1 MENQDKLYNQFKSA
15 AENAETKDFPGMEN
29 VWNRVEQKLD
39 TKVLKKETKL
49 WKKLAVA
56 ASILLVVSVGYHFW
70 NNEKAMITPTNEIV
84 TNDNITKPN
93 TVDEN
98 SNAVVSSEIQHPAIK
113 ENAEEILKQ
122 QTKTADVIVM
132 NDTVKPKKMAAPMP
146 AAVSE
151 AVVENDEIKKEKKE
165 TNSYNGYLSK
175 EVFDARSV
183 KNNSQKT
190 MMNSK
195 GRMTEAK
202 MKSSIKEEP
211 LLVIDNVAEDLQKL
225 GKLDANDVESIIV
238 LPDPLYIINGVEY
251 SEKEV
256 FGPNPTSPYSPLN
269 QQDIETIS
277 ILQKEKATEIYG
289 KKGEKGVVIITT
301 KNGKPKLKK

>member
-49 WKKLAVA
+49 WKKLALA

-70 NNEKAMITPTNEIV
+70 SNEKTITTPTNEIV
-84 TNDNITKPN
+84 TNDSITTPIIE
-93 TVDEN
+93 EN
-98 SNAVVSSEIQHPAIK
+98 NAVADVEKHPAIK

-122 QTKTADVIVM
+122 QTKTANVVVM
-132 NDTVKPKKMAAPMP
+132 NDTVKPKKMEAPMP

-151 AVVENDEIKKEKKE
+151 IKSEKDDVQKEEE

-195 GRMTEAK
+195 GRMAEAK

>member
-70 NNEKAMITPTNEIV
+70 SNEKATVTPANEIV
-84 TNDNITKPN
+84 ITDSITTPIIE
-93 TVDEN
+93 EN
-98 SNAVVSSEIQHPAIK
+98 NAVADVEKHPAIK
-113 ENAEEILKQ
+113 ENAEQILKQ
-122 QTKTADVIVM
+122 QTKTDDVIVM
-132 NDTVKPKKMAAPMP
+132 NDTVKPKKMAAPI

-151 AVVENDEIKKEKKE
+151 AVVENDEIKKEKEE

>member
-29 VWNRVEQKLD
+29 IWNRVEQKLD

-56 ASILLVVSVGYHFW
+56 ASILLVVSLGYHFW
-70 NNEKAMITPTNEIV
+70 SNEKEISTPTNEIV
-84 TNDNITKPN
+84 TNDSIKKPN
-93 TVDEN
+93 ISEEN

-122 QTKTADVIVM
+122 QIQTKDVVVM
-132 NDTVKPKKMAAPMP
+132 NDTVKPRKIATPVP
-146 AAVSE
+146 AVVSE
-151 AVVENDEIKKEKKE
+151 IKAEKDEDQKEIQANK
-165 TNSYNGYLSK
+165 YDGYLNNYGYK
-175 EVFDARSV
+175 ARSV
-183 KNNSQKT
+183 QNNGDRLIL
-190 MMNSK
+190 NSA
-195 GRMTEAK
+195 GRNAEAK
-202 MKSSIKEEP
+202 AKKSAKDDP
-211 LLVIDNVAEDLQKL
+211 LLVVDDKAEDLQSI
-225 GKLDANDVESIIV
+225 GKLNADEIESIVV
-238 LPDPLYIINGVEY
+238 LAEPLYIINGGEY

-269 QQDIETIS
+269 EQDIETIS

-289 KKGEKGVVIITT
+289 RKGEKGVVIITT

>member
-39 TKVLKKETKL
+39 TKVLKKESKL
-49 WKKLAVA
+49 WKKLTVA
-56 ASILLVVSVGYHFW
+56 ASILLVASLGYHFW
-70 NNEKAMITPTNEIV
+70 STEKMITTPTNEIV
-84 TNDNITKPN
+84 TNDSITTPIME
-93 TVDEN
+93 EN
-98 SNAVVSSEIQHPAIK
+98 NAVADVEKHPAIK
-113 ENAEEILKQ
+113 ENAEEILKE

-146 AAVSE
+146 AAISE
-151 AVVENDEIKKEKKE
+151 AVVENDEIKKEKE
-165 TNSYNGYLSK
+165 EANSYNGYFSK

-183 KNNSQKT
+183 SNNSQKT
-190 MMNSK
+190 IINSK
-195 GRMTEAK
+195 GRMAEAK

-211 LLVIDNVAEDLQKL
+211 LLVIDDVAEDLQKL
-225 GKLDANDVESIIV
+225 GKLNADDVESIIV

-251 SEKEV
+251 TEKEV

-277 ILQKEKATEIYG
+277 ILQKEKATEVYG

>member
-29 VWNRVEQKLD
+29 IWNRVEQKLD

-56 ASILLVVSVGYHFW
+56 ASILLVVSLGYHFW
-70 NNEKAMITPTNEIV
+70 SNEKEISTPTNEIV
-84 TNDNITKPN
+84 TNDSIKKPN
-93 TVDEN
+93 ISEEN

-122 QTKTADVIVM
+122 QIQTKDVVVM
-132 NDTVKPKKMAAPMP
+132 NDTVKPRKIATPVP
-146 AAVSE
+146 AVVSE
-151 AVVENDEIKKEKKE
+151 IKAEKDEDQKEIQANK
-165 TNSYNGYLSK
+165 YDGYLNNYGYK
-175 EVFDARSV
+175 ARSV
-183 KNNSQKT
+183 QNNGDRLIL
-190 MMNSK
+190 NSA
-195 GRMTEAK
+195 GRNAEAK
-202 MKSSIKEEP
+202 AKKSAKDDP
-211 LLVIDNVAEDLQKL
+211 LLVVDDKAEDLQSI
-225 GKLDANDVESIIV
+225 GKLNADEIDSIVV
-238 LPDPLYIINGVEY
+238 LAEPLYIINGVEY

-269 QQDIETIS
+269 EQDIETIS

-289 KKGEKGVVIITT
+289 RKGEKGVVIITT

>member
-70 NNEKAMITPTNEIV
+70 SNEKTITTPTTEIV
-84 TNDNITKPN
+84 TNDSITTPN
-93 TVDEN
+93 KIEEN

-113 ENAEEILKQ
+113 ENAEQILKE
-122 QTKTADVIVM
+122 QTKTADIIVM
-132 NDTVKPKKMAAPMP
+132 NDTVKPKKMVAPMP
-146 AAVSE
+146 AAIS
-151 AVVENDEIKKEKKE
+151 EIKAEKDDVQKEEE
-165 TNSYNGYLSK
+165 TNSYDGYLSK

-195 GRMTEAK
+195 GRMAEAK

-211 LLVIDNVAEDLQKL
+211 LLVIDDVAEDLQKL
-225 GKLDANDVESIIV
+225 GKLNADDVESIVV
-238 LPDPLYIINGVEY
+238 LAEPLYIINGVEY

>member
-70 NNEKAMITPTNEIV
+70 NNEKATITPANEIV
-84 TNDNITKPN
+84 ITDSITNPIIE
-93 TVDEN
+93 EN
-98 SNAVVSSEIQHPAIK
+98 NAIADVEKHPAIK

-122 QTKTADVIVM
+122 QTKTADVVVM

-151 AVVENDEIKKEKKE
+151 VAIQDVKKEKE
-165 TNSYNGYLSK
+165 EANSYNDYLSK
-175 EVFDARSV
+175 EVFNARSV
-183 KNNSQKT
+183 KNNSYTTQL
-190 MMNSK
+190 NSK
-195 GRMTEAK
+195 GRIAEAK

-211 LLVIDNVAEDLQKL
+211 LLVIDDVAEDLQKL

-277 ILQKEKATEIYG
+277 ILQKEKAIEVYG

>member
-70 NNEKAMITPTNEIV
+70 SNEKATVTPANEIV
-84 TNDNITKPN
+84 ITDSITTPIIE
-93 TVDEN
+93 EN
-98 SNAVVSSEIQHPAIK
+98 NAVADVEKHPAIK

-122 QTKTADVIVM
+122 QTKTADVVVM
-132 NDTVKPKKMAAPMP
+132 NDTVKPKKMAAPIP

-151 AVVENDEIKKEKKE
+151 IKAEKDDVQKEEE

-195 GRMTEAK
+195 GRMAEAK

-211 LLVIDNVAEDLQKL
+211 LLVIDDVAEDLQKL
-225 GKLDANDVESIIV
+225 GKLNADDVESIVV
-238 LPDPLYIINGVEY
+238 LAEPLYIINGVEY
-251 SEKEV
+251 SEVEV

-277 ILQKEKATEIYG
+277 ILQKEKATEVYG

>member
-29 VWNRVEQKLD
+29 IWNRVEQKLD

-56 ASILLVVSVGYHFW
+56 ASILLVVSLGYHFW
-70 NNEKAMITPTNEIV
+70 SNEKEISTPTNEIV
-84 TNDNITKPN
+84 TNDSIKKPN
-93 TVDEN
+93 ISEEN

-122 QTKTADVIVM
+122 QIQTKDVVVM
-132 NDTVKPKKMAAPMP
+132 NDTVKPRKIATPVP
-146 AAVSE
+146 AVVSE
-151 AVVENDEIKKEKKE
+151 IKAEKDEDQKEIQANK
-165 TNSYNGYLSK
+165 YDGYLNNYGYK
-175 EVFDARSV
+175 ARSV
-183 KNNSQKT
+183 QNNGDRLIL
-190 MMNSK
+190 NSA
-195 GRMTEAK
+195 GRNAEAK
-202 MKSSIKEEP
+202 AKKSAKDDP
-211 LLVIDNVAEDLQKL
+211 LLVVDDKAEDLQSI
-225 GKLDANDVESIIV
+225 GKLNADEIDSIVV
-238 LPDPLYIINGVEY
+238 LAEPLYIINGVEY

-269 QQDIETIS
+269 EQDIETIS

-289 KKGEKGVVIITT
+289 RKGEKGVVIITT
-301 KNGKPKLKK
+301 KNGKPKFKK

>member
-15 AENAETKDFPGMEN
+15 AENAEPKDFPAMEN

-39 TKVLKKETKL
+39 TKVLKKENNL

-70 NNEKAMITPTNEIV
+70 SNEKAITTPTNEIV
-84 TNDNITKPN
+84 TNDSIITPN
-93 TVDEN
+93 TIEEN

-113 ENAEEILKQ
+113 ENAEEILKE
-122 QTKTADVIVM
+122 QTKISDVVVM
-132 NDTVKPKKMAAPMP
+132 NDTVKLKKMAAPMP
-146 AAVSE
+146 AAISEISVEKNEVS
-151 AVVENDEIKKEKKE
+151 KEKQA
-165 TNSYNGYLSK
+165 NSYDGYLDNEIYK
-175 EVFDARSV
+175 ARSV
-183 KNNSQKT
+183 QNNGYRT
-190 MMNSK
+190 ILNLK
-195 GRMTEAK
+195 GRNAEAEK
-202 MKSSIKEEP
+202 QSAKKEEP
-211 LLVIDNVAEDLQKL
+211 LLVIDDVAENLQKL
-225 GKLDANDVESIIV
+225 GKLNADDVESIVI
-238 LPDPLYIINGVEY
+238 LAEPLYIINGVEY
-251 SEKEV
+251 SEVEV

-277 ILQKEKATEIYG
+277 ILQKEKATEVYG

>member
-70 NNEKAMITPTNEIV
+70 NNEKTITTPTNEIV
-84 TNDNITKPN
+84 ITDSI
-93 TVDEN
+93 TTQIIEEN
-98 SNAVVSSEIQHPAIK
+98 NAVADVEKHPAIK
-113 ENAEEILKQ
+113 KNAEEILKQ
-122 QTKTADVIVM
+122 QTKTDDVVVM
-132 NDTVKPKKMAAPMP
+132 NDTVKPKKMAAPIP

-151 AVVENDEIKKEKKE
+151 AVVENDEIKKEKE
-165 TNSYNGYLSK
+165 EANSYNGYLSK

-195 GRMTEAK
+195 GRMAEAK

-211 LLVIDNVAEDLQKL
+211 LLVIDDVAEDLQKL

>member
-15 AENAETKDFPGMEN
+15 AENAETKDFPAMEN

-39 TKVLKKETKL
+39 TKVLKKESKL

-56 ASILLVVSVGYHFW
+56 ASILLVASLGYHFW
-70 NNEKAMITPTNEIV
+70 NNEKAVVTPTTEIV
-84 TNDNITKPN
+84 INDSIRTPI
-93 TVDEN
+93 VEEN
-98 SNAVVSSEIQHPAIK
+98 NAVADVEKHPEIK
-113 ENAEEILKQ
+113 ENAEEILKE
-122 QTKTADVIVM
+122 QTKTANVIVM

-146 AAVSE
+146 AAISE
-151 AVVENDEIKKEKKE
+151 VKVEKDDIQKEE
-165 TNSYNGYLSK
+165 EANSYNGYLSK

-183 KNNSQKT
+183 SNNSQKT
-190 MMNSK
+190 IINSK
-195 GRMTEAK
+195 GQMAEAK

-211 LLVIDNVAEDLQKL
+211 LLVIDDVAEDLQKL

-251 SEKEV
+251 TEKEV

-269 QQDIETIS
+269 EQYIETIS
-277 ILQKEKATEIYG
+277 ILQKEKATEVYG

>member
-1 MENQDKLYNQFKSA
+1 MENQDKLCNQFKSA

-70 NNEKAMITPTNEIV
+70 NNEKTMITPTNEIV
-84 TNDNITKPN
+84 ITDSITTPIIE
-93 TVDEN
+93 EN
-98 SNAVVSSEIQHPAIK
+98 NVVADVEKHPAIK

-122 QTKTADVIVM
+122 QIQTKDVVVM
-132 NDTVKPKKMAAPMP
+132 NDTVKPRKIATPVP
-146 AAVSE
+146 AVVSE
-151 AVVENDEIKKEKKE
+151 LKAEKDEDQKEIQANK
-165 TNSYNGYLSK
+165 YDGYLNNYGYK
-175 EVFDARSV
+175 ARSV
-183 KNNSQKT
+183 QNNGNRL
-190 MMNSK
+190 MLNSA
-195 GRMTEAK
+195 GRNAEAK
-202 MKSSIKEEP
+202 AKKSTKDDP
-211 LLVIDNVAEDLQKL
+211 LLVVDDKAEDLQSI
-225 GKLDANDVESIIV
+225 GKLNADEIDSIVV
-238 LPDPLYIINGVEY
+238 LAEPLYIINGVEY

-269 QQDIETIS
+269 EQDIETIS

-289 KKGEKGVVIITT
+289 RKGEKGVVIITT

>member
-49 WKKLAVA
+49 WKKLALA

-70 NNEKAMITPTNEIV
+70 SNEKTITTPTNEIV
-84 TNDNITKPN
+84 TNDSITKPN
-93 TVDEN
+93 VVNEN
-98 SNAVVSSEIQHPAIK
+98 SNAVADVEKHPAIK
-113 ENAEEILKQ
+113 ENAEQILKQ

-151 AVVENDEIKKEKKE
+151 AVVENDEIKKEKEE

-183 KNNSQKT
+183 KYNSQKT

-211 LLVIDNVAEDLQKL
+211 LLVIDDVAEDLQKL

>member
-15 AENAETKDFPGMEN
+15 AENAEKKDFPAMEN

-56 ASILLVVSVGYHFW
+56 ASVLLVATLGYHFW
-70 NNEKAMITPTNEIV
+70 QEEKVIIDNSKIVNQDSIVKPNIVEENNQTIV
-84 TNDNITKPN
+84 T
-93 TVDEN
+93 
-98 SNAVVSSEIQHPAIK
+98 SETQHPAIK
-113 ENAEEILKQ
+113 ENAEEILKE
-122 QTKTADVIVM
+122 QTKTADVVVM
-132 NDTVKPKKMAAPMP
+132 NDSVKPKKMVISMP

-151 AVVENDEIKKEKKE
+151 VRIEKDEIKEEKQP
-165 TNSYNGYLSK
+165 NSYNGYLDN
-175 EVFDARSV
+175 EVYKARSV
-183 KNNSQKT
+183 QNNGYRT
-190 MMNSK
+190 MLNSS
-195 GRMTEAK
+195 GRNAEAK
-202 MKSSIKEEP
+202 KKSIKKDDP
-211 LLVIDNVAEDLQKL
+211 LLVIDDKAEDLQNI
-225 GKLDANDVESIIV
+225 GKLNPEDVESIVV
-238 LPDPLYIINGVEY
+238 LAEPLYIINGVEY

-269 QQDIETIS
+269 EQDIETIS

-301 KNGKPKLKK
+301 KNGKPKTKTR

>member
-15 AENAETKDFPGMEN
+15 AENAEKKDFPAMEN

-56 ASILLVVSVGYHFW
+56 ASVLLVATLGYHFW
-70 NNEKAMITPTNEIV
+70 QEEKVIIDNSKIV
-84 TNDNITKPN
+84 NQDSIVKPN
-93 TVDEN
+93 IVEEN
-98 SNAVVSSEIQHPAIK
+98 NQTIATSETQHPAIK
-113 ENAEEILKQ
+113 ENAEEILKE
-122 QTKTADVIVM
+122 QTKTADVVVM
-132 NDTVKPKKMAAPMP
+132 NDSVKPKKMVISMP

-151 AVVENDEIKKEKKE
+151 VRIEKDEIKEEKQS
-165 TNSYNGYLSK
+165 NSYNGYLDN
-175 EVFDARSV
+175 EVYKARSV
-183 KNNSQKT
+183 QNNGYRT
-190 MMNSK
+190 MLNSS
-195 GRMTEAK
+195 GRNAEAK
-202 MKSSIKEEP
+202 KKSIKKDDP
-211 LLVIDNVAEDLQKL
+211 LLVIDDKAEDLQNI
-225 GKLDANDVESIIV
+225 GKLNPEDVESIVV
-238 LPDPLYIINGVEY
+238 LAEPLYIINGVEY

-269 QQDIETIS
+269 EQDIETIS

-301 KNGKPKLKK
+301 KNGKPKTKTR

>member
-15 AENAETKDFPGMEN
+15 AENAEKKDFPAMEN

-56 ASILLVVSVGYHFW
+56 ASVLLVATLGYHFW
-70 NNEKAMITPTNEIV
+70 QEEKVIIDNSKIVNQDSIVKPDIVEENNQTIV
-84 TNDNITKPN
+84 
-93 TVDEN
+93 N
-98 SNAVVSSEIQHPAIK
+98 SETQHPAIK
-113 ENAEEILKQ
+113 ENAEEILKE
-122 QTKTADVIVM
+122 QTKTADVVVM
-132 NDTVKPKKMAAPMP
+132 NDSVKPKKVVISMP

-151 AVVENDEIKKEKKE
+151 VRIEKDEIKEEKQP
-165 TNSYNGYLSK
+165 NAYNGYSDN
-175 EVFDARSV
+175 EVYKARSV
-183 KNNSQKT
+183 QNNGYRT
-190 MMNSK
+190 MLNSS
-195 GRMTEAK
+195 GRNAEAK
-202 MKSSIKEEP
+202 KKSIKKDDP
-211 LLVIDNVAEDLQKL
+211 LLVIDDKAEDLQNI
-225 GKLDANDVESIIV
+225 GKLNPEDVESIVV
-238 LPDPLYIINGVEY
+238 LAEPLYIINGVEY

-269 QQDIETIS
+269 EQDIETIS

-301 KNGKPKLKK
+301 KNGKPKTKTR

>member
-70 NNEKAMITPTNEIV
+70 NNEKATVTPANEIV
-84 TNDNITKPN
+84 ITDSITNPIIE
-93 TVDEN
+93 EN
-98 SNAVVSSEIQHPAIK
+98 NAIADVEKHPAIK

-122 QTKTADVIVM
+122 QTKTADVVVM

-151 AVVENDEIKKEKKE
+151 VAIQDVKKEKDDA
-165 TNSYNGYLSK
+165 NSYNGYLNK
-175 EVFDARSV
+175 DVFDAKSV
-183 KNNSQKT
+183 KNNGYKS
-190 MMNSK
+190 MMSTNQRSVETK
-195 GRMTEAK
+195 
-202 MKSSIKEEP
+202 KEEP
-211 LLVIDNVAEDLQKL
+211 LLVIDDVAENLQKL

-277 ILQKEKATEIYG
+277 ILQKEKATEVYG

>member
-70 NNEKAMITPTNEIV
+70 NNEKAIITPTTEIV
-84 TNDNITKPN
+84 TNDSITKPN
-93 TVDEN
+93 AVDEN
-98 SNAVVSSEIQHPAIK
+98 NNAVVSSEIQHPAIK

-132 NDTVKPKKMAAPMP
+132 NDTVKPKKMAAPML
-146 AAVSE
+146 AAIS
-151 AVVENDEIKKEKKE
+151 EIKAEKDDVQKEEE

-195 GRMTEAK
+195 GRMAEAK

-225 GKLDANDVESIIV
+225 GKLNADDVESIVV
-238 LPDPLYIINGVEY
+238 LAEPLYIINGVEY
-251 SEKEV
+251 SEVEV

-277 ILQKEKATEIYG
+277 ILQKEKATEVYG

>member
-56 ASILLVVSVGYHFW
+56 ASILLVVSLGYHFW
-70 NNEKAMITPTNEIV
+70 SNEKTMITPITEIV
-84 TNDNITKPN
+84 TNDSITKPIE
-93 TVDEN
+93 EN
-98 SNAVVSSEIQHPAIK
+98 KNAVVDAEVQHPAIK
-113 ENAEEILKQ
+113 ENAEEILKE
-122 QTKTADVIVM
+122 QTKTTDIVVM
-132 NDTVKPKKMAAPMP
+132 NDTVKRKKIIVPMP
-146 AAVSE
+146 AVISE
-151 AVVENDEIKKEKKE
+151 VIVAKDDAKKEKE
-165 TNSYNGYLSK
+165 ANSYDGYLNN
-175 EVFDARSV
+175 EVYKTRSAEHSNLQTTIQT
-183 KNNSQKT
+183 KKKT
-190 MMNSK
+190 TSPK
-195 GRMTEAK
+195 GKVT
-202 MKSSIKEEP
+202 IKEEP

>member
-1 MENQDKLYNQFKSA
+1 
-15 AENAETKDFPGMEN
+15 MEN

-70 NNEKAMITPTNEIV
+70 NNEKTTVTPTTEIV
-84 TNDNITKPN
+84 ITDSITTPIIE
-93 TVDEN
+93 EN
-98 SNAVVSSEIQHPAIK
+98 NAIADVEKHPAIK

-122 QTKTADVIVM
+122 QTKVTDVIVM

-151 AVVENDEIKKEKKE
+151 VAIQDVKKEKDDA
-165 TNSYNGYLSK
+165 NSYNGYLNK
-175 EVFDARSV
+175 DVFDAKSV
-183 KNNSQKT
+183 KNNGYKS
-190 MMNSK
+190 MMSTNQRSVETK
-195 GRMTEAK
+195 
-202 MKSSIKEEP
+202 KEEP
-211 LLVIDNVAEDLQKL
+211 LLVIDDVAEDLQKL

-269 QQDIETIS
+269 EQFIETIS
-277 ILQKEKATEIYG
+277 ILQKEKAIEVYG

>member
-29 VWNRVEQKLD
+29 IWNRVEQKLD
-39 TKVLKKETKL
+39 NKVLKKETKL

-70 NNEKAMITPTNEIV
+70 SNEKAISTPTNEIV
-84 TNDNITKPN
+84 TNDSIKKPN
-93 TVDEN
+93 ISEEN

-122 QTKTADVIVM
+122 QIQTKDVVVM
-132 NDTVKPKKMAAPMP
+132 NDTVKPRKITTPVP
-146 AAVSE
+146 AVVSE
-151 AVVENDEIKKEKKE
+151 IKAEKDEDQKEIQANK
-165 TNSYNGYLSK
+165 YDGYLNNYGYN
-175 EVFDARSV
+175 ARSV
-183 KNNSQKT
+183 QNNGNRL
-190 MMNSK
+190 MLNSA
-195 GRMTEAK
+195 GRNAEAK
-202 MKSSIKEEP
+202 AKKSTKDDP
-211 LLVIDNVAEDLQKL
+211 LLVVDDKAEDLQSI
-225 GKLDANDVESIIV
+225 GKLNADEIDSIVV
-238 LPDPLYIINGVEY
+238 LAEPLYIINGVEY

-269 QQDIETIS
+269 EQDIETIS

-289 KKGEKGVVIITT
+289 RKGEKGVVIITT

>member
-70 NNEKAMITPTNEIV
+70 SNEKATVTPANEIV
-84 TNDNITKPN
+84 ITDSITTPIIE
-93 TVDEN
+93 EN
-98 SNAVVSSEIQHPAIK
+98 NAVADVEKHPAIK
-113 ENAEEILKQ
+113 ENAEEILKE

-151 AVVENDEIKKEKKE
+151 IKSEKDDVQKEEE

-277 ILQKEKATEIYG
+277 ILQKEKATEVYG

>member
-70 NNEKAMITPTNEIV
+70 SNEKATVTPANEIV
-84 TNDNITKPN
+84 ITDSITTPIIE
-93 TVDEN
+93 EN
-98 SNAVVSSEIQHPAIK
+98 NAVADVEKHPAIK

-122 QTKTADVIVM
+122 QTKTANVVVM
-132 NDTVKPKKMAAPMP
+132 NDTVKPKKMEAPMT

-151 AVVENDEIKKEKKE
+151 IKAEKDDVQKEEE
-165 TNSYNGYLSK
+165 TNSYDGYLSK
-175 EVFDARSV
+175 EAFDARSV

-195 GRMTEAK
+195 GRMAEAK

-211 LLVIDNVAEDLQKL
+211 LLVIDDVAEDLQKL
-225 GKLDANDVESIIV
+225 GKLNADDVESIVV
-238 LPDPLYIINGVEY
+238 LAEPLYIINGVEY

-277 ILQKEKATEIYG
+277 ILQKEKATEVYG

>member
-70 NNEKAMITPTNEIV
+70 NNEKITVTPTTEIV
-84 TNDNITKPN
+84 ITDSITTPIIE
-93 TVDEN
+93 EN
-98 SNAVVSSEIQHPAIK
+98 NAIADVEKHPAIK

-122 QTKTADVIVM
+122 QTKTADVVVM
-132 NDTVKPKKMAAPMP
+132 NDTVKPKKMAAPIP

-151 AVVENDEIKKEKKE
+151 VAIQDVKKEKDDA
-165 TNSYNGYLSK
+165 NSYNGYLIK
-175 EVFDARSV
+175 DVFDARSV
-183 KNNSQKT
+183 KNNSYTTQL
-190 MMNSK
+190 NSK
-195 GRMTEAK
+195 GRIAEAK

-211 LLVIDNVAEDLQKL
+211 LLVIDDVAEDLQKL
-225 GKLDANDVESIIV
+225 GKLDANDVESIII

-277 ILQKEKATEIYG
+277 ILQNEKAIEVYG